1 VVVFETVIVLVDVEE
16 AVCVFVMAEDDEGAD
31 EDEADLVPNV
41 ERVEVL
47 VEVIVFVEIA
57 ERVNRR
63 VESEEYV
70 DVVVFV
76 DVLDGIL
83 ESVGIA
89 LFILRCLLK

>member
-1 VVVFETVIVLVDVEE
+1 MVVFETVIVLVDVEE